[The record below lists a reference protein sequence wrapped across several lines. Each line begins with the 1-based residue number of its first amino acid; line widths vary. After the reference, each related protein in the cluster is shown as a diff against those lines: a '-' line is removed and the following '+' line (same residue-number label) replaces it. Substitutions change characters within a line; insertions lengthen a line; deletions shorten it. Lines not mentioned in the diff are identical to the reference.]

1 MESPGATSEEAT
13 IRCIE
18 AGMVPDGVLALYPLD
33 PIRRGRRIVAFC
45 GAIFAAA
52 IVADWALQAYGPVLF
67 GLAMCLAL
75 AGVRLTPAVDVD
87 EEVDDELASRRKPA
101 VVVTATA
108 ILKREARGFRTW
120 MFAELV
126 CAQLSLRAERRDM
139 VLVGRDGTR
148 TLIDCGAL
156 QSGGLLIEEV
166 AMNLPIEM
174 V

>member
-1 MESPGATSEEAT
+1 MESPGAVSEDAT

-18 AGMVPDGVLALYPLD
+18 AGLIPDGVLVLYPLD
-33 PIRRGRRIVAFC
+33 PIRRGRRILAFC
-45 GAIFAAA
+45 AALFTAA
-52 IVADWALQAYGPVLF
+52 IVAQWALQGSAPVLF
-67 GLAMCLAL
+67 GLAMALAL
-75 AGVRLTPAVDVD
+75 AAVRLTPAVDEAV
-87 EEVDDELASRRKPA
+87 EGLESRRKPA
-101 VVVTATA
+101 VVVTSTA

-120 MFAELV
+120 MFAELA
-126 CAQLSLRAERRDM
+126 CAQLSLQAERRDM

-148 TLIDCGAL
+148 SFIDCGAL